1 MELDDVVLELGAMS
15 DKLDIIISRLDD
27 IVELQEKILREV
39 G

>member
-15 DKLDIIISRLDD
+15 DKLDIIISRLDE